1 LSITTD
7 WENVMAAYM
16 IVHITI
22 TEEEKYK
29 HYRTAVVPLI
39 AKFGGKN

>member
-1 LSITTD
+1 MTTD

-22 TEEEKYK
+22 TEEENYK
-29 HYRTAVVPLI
+29 HYRTTVVPLI
-39 AKFGGKN
+39 ANFGGKI